1 MSIYHF
7 FEMTIF
13 LANFK
18 QDSRKNCGRI
28 FRPHDMEGLF
38 GLSLMCDV
46 KINKEI
52 NTYFRWHT
60 SKAYLVGVF
69 FCFIF
74 FWYQLNTLS
83 HVAPVPSV
91 SGPFSAGG
99 AGVAVAESRAIGITR
114 PPPPPSTPP
123 RPPFLHHPSSA
134 IITFGLTTHLLF
146 TFAAVIEGG

>member
-46 KINKEI
+46 KI